1 LKKKKPT
8 NKQIETVISNI
19 IQQLQYL
26 EQKVNA
32 LDNLMGLYFE
42 WKKDT
47 DKFNKFVQK
56 RLKEV
61 DDKNKT
67 GDKQE

>member
-8 NKQIETVISNI
+8 NKQVETVISNI
-19 IQQLQYL
+19 IQQLQYM

-47 DKFNKFVQK
+47 KEFNKFVQA
-56 RLKEV
+56 RVKEV
-61 DDKNKT
+61 ESKNKT
-67 GDKQE
+67 GDKEK